1 MAIFET
7 INEAERVSPVVRKE
21 RQWVQLGL
29 EYQEAKKKGVTS
41 KAFAESKGLNP
52 STFSRSLSRYATQIK
67 LAKTI
72 KTLQDKPKNKLSQAD
87 KKLLMVNSFRSS
99 IRDKIRNDGAATN
112 NKSAKWFAETLKTG
126 IRGHKVSK
134 PMPGKVY
141 AYIYDA
147 KHKDTLPFWDKYPLI
162 IYLGLGTQGS
172 TQLMYGLNMHYIP
185 PKARQQL
192 LEDLL
197 KQYANTST
205 ITNKTKLKIN
215 WSNVKGYAGA
225 DKMIKAYLPGNIKG
239 PMVEIKPDDWANVVL
254 MPLQQF
260 MSKGKRYS
268 SSKVWSS

>member
-1 MAIFET
+1 MAIFEA
-7 INEAERVSPVVRKE
+7 INEAEKVSPVVRKE

-29 EYQEAKKKGVTS
+29 EYQQAKKKGIS
-41 KAFAESKGLNP
+41 AKAFAESKDITYA
-52 STFSRSLSRYATQIK
+52 TFTRSMSRYAAQIK
-67 LAKTI
+67 LAQTV

-87 KKLLMVNSFRSS
+87 KKLLLINSFRST
-99 IRDKIRNDGAATN
+99 IRDKIRNEGAATN
-112 NKSAKWFAETLKTG
+112 NKSSKWFAETLQKG
-126 IRGHKVSK
+126 IRGHKVTK
-134 PMPGKVY
+134 PTPGKVY

-147 KHKDTLPFWDKYPLI
+147 KHKDTLAFWDKYPLI

-197 KQYANTST
+197 KQYATTSV

-215 WSNVKGYAGA
+215 WSKVKGYAGA
-225 DKMIKAYLPGNIKG
+225 DKMIKAYLPSHIKG
-239 PMVEIKPDDWANVVL
+239 PLVEIKPDDWANVVL
-254 MPLQQF
+254 LPLQQF

-268 SSKVWSS
+268 ASKVWSS